1 MGEMALIEH
10 LLAHL
15 HGVLG
20 DDAVVLIHVL
30 LEIEIAKLE
39 HERKLLLRVDNI
51 KEAACGKE
59 GEQDEITNEMIAPLY
74 LTMFGCLSSFRR
86 LISLMAVQ
94 GTPSSSE
101 SSRILLRATIW
112 PVSLFF
118 ALYTIP

>member
-10 LLAHL
+10 FLAHL

-51 KEAACGKE
+51 KEAAGGKA
-59 GEQDEITNEMIAPLY
+59 GEQDEITSEMIAPLF
-74 LTMFGCLSSFRR
+74 T
-86 LISLMAVQ
+86 
-94 GTPSSSE
+94 
-101 SSRILLRATIW
+101 SRCSDA
-112 PVSLFF
+112 
-118 ALYTIP
+118 